1 MSKQVRVGLL
11 VLIGVAVL
19 VIAVFTVGDQEGIWK
34 SKYTLRVKYD
44 DVFGLLPGSPVR
56 LSGLRVGTVKG
67 IAFTPQDPGKLEVDL
82 AIDEAV
88 SQFIR
93 SDSKALIG
101 TLGLLGDKTIEITAG
116 TDTARVLVE
125 GDHLIAGKSSSIE
138 GIIAEGGEAVEN
150 VREATRHAK
159 EIIEKINNGTGSLGL
174 FVNDPNVYFD
184 LDKLLVLTE
193 NLTRQLESGHGSFA
207 KFITDSTF
215 YVEMRN
221 LASNTNVLFD
231 SLTNGSGT
239 FAKLMN
245 DPRPYEDL
253 RAIVSSWR
261 NITDRINNGEGAA
274 GQLLTNDT
282 LYQNL
287 NRTLDRAEALLE
299 DFRLNPG
306 RYIKLRLF

>member
-1 MSKQVRVGLL
+1 MTKQVRVGLL
-11 VLIGVAVL
+11 VLLGAAVL

-34 SKYTLRVKYD
+34 SKYTLNVKYD

-67 IAFTPQDPGKLEVDL
+67 IEFSRLDPGKLEVEL
-82 AIDEAV
+82 AIDEEV
-88 SQFIR
+88 KQFIR
-93 SDSKALIG
+93 TDSRALIG

-116 TDTARVLVE
+116 TDTARIHVE

-150 VREATRHAK
+150 IKEATRHAK

-193 NLTRQLESGHGSFA
+193 NLTRQLESGQGSFA
-207 KFITDSTF
+207 KFISDSTF
-215 YVEMRN
+215 YVELRD
-221 LASNTNVLFD
+221 LALNTNIIFD

-245 DPRPYEDL
+245 DPRPYQDL
-253 RAIVSSWR
+253 SAIVASWR
-261 NITDRINNGEGAA
+261 TITDRINNGEGSA
-274 GQLLTNDT
+274 GQLLTNDS
-282 LYQNL
+282 LYYNL
-287 NRTLDRAEALLE
+287 SRTLDRAEALLE

-306 RYIKLRLF
+306 RYIKLRIF